1 MGKDKAARAEGRI
14 TVLALANLIG
24 ALVDTMQEEGVAP
37 NTVLSFIDRLDRM
50 NEATL
55 WGRPAEVMSGIAQV
69 LRRTVATND

>member
-1 MGKDKAARAEGRI
+1 M
-14 TVLALANLIG
+14 LALANLIG

-37 NTVLSFIDRLDRM
+37 NTVLRFIDRLDRM

-55 WGRPAEVMSGIAQV
+55 WGRPAEVMSEIAQV